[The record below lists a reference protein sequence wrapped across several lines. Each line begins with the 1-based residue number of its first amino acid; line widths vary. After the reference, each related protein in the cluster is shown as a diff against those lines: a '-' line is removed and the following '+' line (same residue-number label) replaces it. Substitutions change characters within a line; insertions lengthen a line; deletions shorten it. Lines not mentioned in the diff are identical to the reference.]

1 MRSAPAAATR
11 PKRQVLR
18 MKQGHEPLP
27 FVLSRALL
35 RAHYF
40 EFFTDFA
47 RVLLPPL
54 QINK

>member
-1 MRSAPAAATR
+1 
-11 PKRQVLR
+11 